1 MILQLSCSDVNKK
14 SWILF
19 HAFSLLKT
27 KALPPKFTFK
37 FRLPICGQGNKE
49 KFGGFGRITWFLF
62 FSKEMDPHLGHWQ
75 NQKQRSKLLNFALK
89 KKTTTKKKVLSKQI
103 PLLQVSLFSSIL
115 IQTTGEHRYSW
126 AAAQRWNPRIQPQIW
141 MMASWNSRPQQQL
154 QLPAQ
159 GLVKW
164 NPRLQQRHLQ
174 SWYLEK
180 HSLSPRKSLGL
191 QEKPGAPE
199 APVAS
204 LEPNR
209 NAAGGPR
216 KQSLPTRGQLK
227 LRTFKLFL

>member
-1 MILQLSCSDVNKK
+1 MDRTTRSLGFLAESHDFVLLKRNGPSLRTLAEPEAEVKVVKHCFNKK
-14 SWILF
+14 
-19 HAFSLLKT
+19 K
-27 KALPPKFTFK
+27 
-37 FRLPICGQGNKE
+37 
-49 KFGGFGRITWFLF
+49 
-62 FSKEMDPHLGHWQ
+62 
-75 NQKQRSKLLNFALK
+75 
-89 KKTTTKKKVLSKQI
+89 KKKVFIQI
-103 PLLQVSLFSSIL
+103 NPTSAGQFVFQYLDTNYRRAQVQLGCS
-115 IQTTGEHRYSW
+115 TR
-126 AAAQRWNPRIQPQIW
+126 RWNPRIQPQIW
-141 MMASWNSRPQQQL
+141 MMASWNSRPQKQL

-180 HSLSPRKSLGL
+180 HSLSPRKSLRL
-191 QEKPGAPE
+191 QEKPGAPG

-216 KQSLPTRGQLK
+216 KQSLTARGQLK

>member
-1 MILQLSCSDVNKK
+1 M
-14 SWILF
+14 
-19 HAFSLLKT
+19 

-49 KFGGFGRITWFLF
+49 KFGVFGRITWFLF

-89 KKTTTKKKVLSKQI
+89 KKKG
-103 PLLQVSLFSSIL
+103 F
-115 IQTTGEHRYSW
+115 IQTNPTSAGQFVFQYLDTNYRR
-126 AAAQRWNPRIQPQIW
+126 AQVQLGCSTRRWNPRIQPQIW
-141 MMASWNSRPQQQL
+141 MMASWNSRPQEQL

-180 HSLSPRKSLGL
+180 HSPSPRRSQGL
-191 QEKPGAPE
+191 QGGQMPAWSPTETQLQAPGSS
-199 APVAS
+199 AS
-204 LEPNR
+204 P
-209 NAAGGPR
+209 GPTQI
-216 KQSLPTRGQLK
+216 KN
-227 LRTFKLFL
+227 F